1 MRDMRDGVPGR
12 DGGVLVRG
20 GGGRCVRVV
29 GGGVLV
35 NGRRRNMMM
44 VVVAIR
50 VPVRVRLVL
59 LDSTGGVGTAVQ
71 CVWLRMA
78 IFESVH
84 ALRVVI
90 RRRRPAVPPILRLRR
105 GGHTKSVARNREILA
120 RRRQRSEDTIRRRCR
135 AA

>member
-29 GGGVLV
+29 GGVLV
-35 NGRRRNMMM
+35 NGRGRNMMM
-44 VVVAIR
+44 VAAIR